1 MKSMKQFFKRGL
13 ILLPLSL
20 VLFLSGCSQMAVFD
34 PKGPVAQ
41 TQNDLIIYSI
51 ILMLF
56 IVVVVCVPFAYFVY
70 KYRDTNPNR
79 KESDY
84 DPHMHGNT
92 MIEIVWT
99 VIPFIIVVALSIPTV
114 ETLFE
119 LEKPPESE
127 EAATEDT
134 KEPLVV
140 YATAADW
147 KWFFSYPEEDIE
159 TVNYLHIP
167 TDRPIEFKLSSADS
181 MAALWIPRLG
191 GQKYNMAGMENTLYL
206 QADEEGVYDG
216 RNSNFNGE
224 GFTKH
229 TFEVYA
235 ESEEDYNDWVEQTQN
250 EAPELTQEEYDELLK
265 PGLTTEAEFSSTHL
279 EWVDHGTN
287 DGRDYA
293 VNRHY
298 DLYGE
303 LMHLYSDQEAED
315 FMDEENDDDHES
327 H

>member
-1 MKSMKQFFKRGL
+1 MKQLLIKGL
-13 ILLPLSL
+13 LLMPLSL
-20 VLFLSGCSQMAVFD
+20 VLFLSGCSELAVFD

-41 TQNDLIIYSI
+41 TQNDLILYSLI
-51 ILMLF
+51 FMLF
-56 IVVVVCVPFAYFVY
+56 IVVVVFGAFAYVVI
-70 KYRDTNPNR
+70 KYRENR
-79 KESDY
+79 PGRKNSDY
-84 DPHMHGNT
+84 DPDMHGNNK
-92 MIEIVWT
+92 IEIIWT
-99 VIPFIIVVALSIPTV
+99 VIPLVIVIALSVPTV
-114 ETLFE
+114 DSLYE
-119 LEKPPESE
+119 LEKPPEASDGE
-127 EAATEDT
+127 QQ
-134 KEPLVV
+134 EPLVI

-235 ESEEDYNDWVEQTQN
+235 ESEEDYDSWVEETKAQ
-250 EAPELTQEEYDELLK
+250 APELTQEEYDELLE
-265 PGLTTEAEFSSTHL
+265 PGLTTEAEYSSTHL
-279 EWVDHGTN
+279 AWVDHGTN

-298 DLYGE
+298 DLYGD
-303 LMHLYSDQEAED
+303 LMHLESHQDAED
-315 FMDEENDDDHES
+315 FIYEENDEDHEN